1 MTQRVVYAREQDLAA
16 EEFGAVLD
24 AAGMG
29 GIRPVKD
36 PARLRALL
44 DGANMVV
51 TARLD
56 TPGRPLVGVVRGLSD
71 GAWCC
76 YLSEVAVMPSAQ
88 KLGVGRGLMDE
99 TRRHVGPR
107 VAVIL
112 ASMPEACGFYERI
125 GMERIDHAFWFRR
138 GE

>member
-1 MTQRVVYAREQDLAA
+1 MAQRVVYAREQDLAA

-24 AAGMG
+24 ASGMG
-29 GIRPVKD
+29 NIRPVKD
-36 PARLRALL
+36 PARLRELL
-44 DGANMVV
+44 AGANLVV

-56 TPGRPLVGVVRGLSD
+56 TPGRPLVGVARGLSD

-76 YLSEVAVMPSAQ
+76 YLSEVAVAPSAQ
-88 KLGVGRGLMDE
+88 RLGVGRGLLEE
-99 TRRHVGPR
+99 TRRQLGPR

-112 ASMPEACGFYERI
+112 ASVPEACGFYERI

-138 GE
+138 GQ